1 MEIIIFSS
9 IIIVSYFFDVFSKK
23 SGIPS
28 VLLLITLG
36 ILINVVLFFTGDKTS
51 NIDAFLMP
59 LGMVG
64 LFLIVLEAS
73 LDLKLEKK
81 KFWIILKSFL
91 VSALGLGATSYISA
105 KAFSFI
111 LSDLTF
117 ENALLYTIPL
127 SILSSAIILPSLGS
141 LSEERKEF
149 MVYESV
155 FSDIIGIIA
164 FYAILGSSSFSGVV
178 LDLSLII
185 ILSVV
190 ISYLLIYVFQRLKD
204 RKLFLLIAALMLL
217 FGIGKSYGQASLM
230 VVFIFGLI
238 LNNYVLFFRGKLKD
252 FVLVE
257 KLGGLLHDF
266 KVVTSESA
274 FVVRTFFFVVFG
286 VSISLLSLFEDWRI
300 VPLGILS
307 MLIIYGVRLLILLV
321 FRGSIKI
328 ESVVPELFLA
338 PRGLI
343 TIILFFYI
351 PEEVTKSFNFG
362 ESFHGVLLF
371 VILSSCIIMTWSL
384 IREKKKLDEEEIKEG
399 EKINSDNLEEEEEYI
414 EEN

>member
-91 VSALGLGATSYISA
+91 VSALGLGITSYISA

-164 FYAILGSSSFSGVV
+164 FYAVLGSSSFSGVITS
-178 LDLSLII
+178 LSLII
-185 ILSVV
+185 LISVIV
-190 ISYLLIYVFQRLKD
+190 SYLLIYVFQRLKD

-217 FGIGKSYGQASLM
+217 FGIGKISGQASLL

-238 LNNYVLFFRGKLKD
+238 LNNYFLFFRGKLKD
-252 FVLVE
+252 FVLIE
-257 KLGGLLHDF
+257 KLGDLLHDF
-266 KVVTSESA
+266 KVVTTESA

-286 VSISLLSLFEDWRI
+286 ISISLTSLFDDWRI
-300 VPLGILS
+300 IPLGILS
-307 MLIIYGVRLLILLV
+307 MVIIYGVRVVILLV

-328 ESVVPELFLA
+328 
-338 PRGLI
+338 
-343 TIILFFYI
+343 
-351 PEEVTKSFNFG
+351 
-362 ESFHGVLLF
+362 
-371 VILSSCIIMTWSL
+371 
-384 IREKKKLDEEEIKEG
+384 
-399 EKINSDNLEEEEEYI
+399 
-414 EEN
+414 

>member
-1 MEIIIFSS
+1 MEIIVFSS

-36 ILINVVLFFTGDKTS
+36 ILINVVLFFTGEKTS

-105 KAFSFI
+105 KAFSFV

-164 FYAILGSSSFSGVV
+164 FYAVLGSSSFSGVITS
-178 LDLSLII
+178 LSLII
-185 ILSVV
+185 LISVIV
-190 ISYLLIYVFQRLKD
+190 SYLLIYVFQRLKD

-217 FGIGKSYGQASLM
+217 FGVGKISGQASLL

-238 LNNYVLFFRGKLKD
+238 LNNYFLFFRGKLKD
-252 FVLVE
+252 FVLIE
-257 KLGGLLHDF
+257 KLGDLLHDF
-266 KVVTSESA
+266 KVVTTESA

-286 VSISLLSLFEDWRI
+286 ISISLTSLFDDWRI
-300 VPLGILS
+300 IPLGILS
-307 MLIIYGVRLLILLV
+307 MVIIYGVRVVILLV

-328 ESVVPELFLA
+328 KDVVPELFLA

-351 PEEVTKSFNFG
+351 PKDVTNSFSFG

-384 IREKKKLDEEEIKEG
+384 IKEKKKLNEEEKES
-399 EKINSDNLEEEEEYI
+399 EIIESENLELEEEGI
-414 EEN
+414 QEN

>member
-1 MEIIIFSS
+1 
-9 IIIVSYFFDVFSKK
+9 
-23 SGIPS
+23 
-28 VLLLITLG
+28 
-36 ILINVVLFFTGDKTS
+36 
-51 NIDAFLMP
+51 
-59 LGMVG
+59 
-64 LFLIVLEAS
+64 
-73 LDLKLEKK
+73 
-81 KFWIILKSFL
+81 
-91 VSALGLGATSYISA
+91 
-105 KAFSFI
+105 
-111 LSDLTF
+111 
-117 ENALLYTIPL
+117 
-127 SILSSAIILPSLGS
+127 
-141 LSEERKEF
+141 
-149 MVYESV
+149 
-155 FSDIIGIIA
+155 
-164 FYAILGSSSFSGVV
+164 
-178 LDLSLII
+178 
-185 ILSVV
+185 
-190 ISYLLIYVFQRLKD
+190 
-204 RKLFLLIAALMLL
+204 MLL

-257 KLGGLLHDF
+257 KLGDLLHDF

-286 VSISLLSLFEDWRI
+286 ISISLLSLFEDWRI

>member
-9 IIIVSYFFDVFSKK
+9 VIIVSYFFDVFSKK
-23 SGIPS
+23 SGVPS
-28 VLLLITLG
+28 VLMLISLG
-36 ILINVVLFFTGDKTS
+36 ILINIVFYFTEATRL
-51 NIDAFLMP
+51 NIDKILIP

-73 LDLKLEKK
+73 LDLKLERQ
-81 KFWIILKSFL
+81 KFWVILKSFL
-91 VSALGLGATSYISA
+91 VSSLGLGVTSYVAA
-105 KAFSFI
+105 KMFSFF

-117 ENALLYTIPL
+117 QNALLYTIPL

-164 FYAILGSSSFSGVV
+164 FYAVLGSSSFSDIVI
-178 LDLSLII
+178 DLSLII

-190 ISYLLIYVFQRLKD
+190 ISYLLIYIFQRLKD

-238 LNNYVLFFRGKLKD
+238 LNNYLFFFRGKLKD

-257 KLGGLLHDF
+257 KLSDLLYDF
-266 KVVTSESA
+266 KVVTTESA

-286 VSISLLSLFEDWRI
+286 VSISLLSLFKDWKI
-300 VPLGILS
+300 IIFGILS
-307 MLIIYGVRLLILLV
+307 MLIIYTVRVVILLV
-321 FRGSIKI
+321 FRRSTKI

-343 TIILFFYI
+343 TIILFFSI
-351 PEEVTKSFNFG
+351 PEGVTKSFEFG

-384 IREKKKLDEEEIKEG
+384 VREKKKLERQEEEDFEI
-399 EKINSDNLEEEEEYI
+399 IDSDNLESEEENI
-414 EEN
+414 QEN